1 MKDSIEK
8 AAQHFGGIDIVVN
21 NASAINLQG
30 TLAISMKKYDLMHSI
45 NTRCGPKC
53 FFFTFLPILEYFLSF
68 FILGPKKPT
77 VLV

>member
-53 FFFTFLPILEYFLSF
+53 FFYLFTYWSSRVFLELFYTWTKEAY
-68 FILGPKKPT
+68 
-77 VLV
+77 

>member
-30 TLAISMKKYDLMHSI
+30 TPAISMKKYDLMHSI
-45 NTRCGPKC
+45 NTRCGPI
-53 FFFTFLPILEYFLSF
+53 FFIFLPIGLLEFFMSF
-68 FILGPKKPT
+68 FILGSFFN
-77 VLV
+77 

>member
-45 NTRCGPKC
+45 NTRCGPKW
-53 FFFTFLPILEYFLSF
+53 FFFFLPIGLLEYFLSF
-68 FILGPKKPT
+68 FILGSFFNLK
-77 VLV
+77 